1 MRPIIKEMYN
11 NSGGA
16 FSGFG
21 RHLVNDFLF
30 NAAIHP
36 GTPAISICEDD
47 ETFAEL
53 LEGIPE
59 YLERFTVAQFYKTMA
74 SSCVSGRENP
84 FEFNEDSNRHYMQ
97 HYIDVFRRCSV
108 QVPKELYMKYL
119 KKGLLD
125 SRHTIGEFPG
135 PSKFETVPL
144 IFHSGQPYPP
154 ENLDNFFK
162 NNASNGLKAPQN
174 ISRIYFNNSYACIS
188 HTHIYLQK
196 SQPQSMSTVSA
207 SL

>member
-1 MRPIIKEMYN
+1 ERNLAERALKSWQENIRKEYAAYLTDLENSFRTTAKRTEPPPPAPPMRPIIKEMYN

-59 YLERFTVAQFYKTMA
+59 YLERFTVPQFYKPMA
-74 SSCVSGRENP
+74 SSCVPGRDNP

-97 HYIDVFRRCSV
+97 QYIDVFRRCSV
-108 QVPKELYMKYL
+108 HVPKELYEKYL
-119 KKGLLD
+119 TKGLLD
-125 SRHTIGEFPG
+125 SAHTIGE
-135 PSKFETVPL
+135 
-144 IFHSGQPYPP
+144 
-154 ENLDNFFK
+154 
-162 NNASNGLKAPQN
+162 
-174 ISRIYFNNSYACIS
+174 
-188 HTHIYLQK
+188 
-196 SQPQSMSTVSA
+196 
-207 SL
+207 

>member
-1 MRPIIKEMYN
+1 
-11 NSGGA
+11 
-16 FSGFG
+16 
-21 RHLVNDFLF
+21 
-30 NAAIHP
+30 
-36 GTPAISICEDD
+36 
-47 ETFAEL
+47 
-53 LEGIPE
+53 
-59 YLERFTVAQFYKTMA
+59 
-74 SSCVSGRENP
+74 
-84 FEFNEDSNRHYMQ
+84 
-97 HYIDVFRRCSV
+97 
-108 QVPKELYMKYL
+108 MKYL